1 MPVSDRGVR
10 LMSDHDSGVSPRDE
24 QAETDLAASFS
35 SNGSDPDGLT
45 GGTDSYA
52 SGAPDDGTTFL
63 ADLAK
68 AMQSTAAAEQARNAE
83 TTEQRRQAH
92 VDAIRAREAIE
103 AEDLREL
110 AKEDVKGIDSW
121 SDGEIKRIKL
131 ERERRIAARREQLHL
146 RLEEHRTVVAREVE
160 AVEAAISTYRTE
172 VEQFFRRLEWE
183 TDPVAIARQAGTRPV
198 FPVLELIGPDDVPA
212 AGAEGGVA
220 SYAPAAADTAAETAA
235 ETDSE
240 ASDAVA
246 VAEDQPVE
254 ASGDAVTSGS
264 EEPDPSTADAAP
276 VDPVIGAGAADSS
289 ARSVATPWR
298 SEADAFVP
306 KADPVIAVD
315 ASEATDA
322 DTEQAQATEAVAAE
336 TGTETE
342 TESEGTAEAEQLS
355 DGSDETI
362 EEAAEAMAAMPR
374 STSAGSWLRWPNAS
388 ADKTDSGR

>member
-1 MPVSDRGVR
+1 MCRLSDRGVR

-35 SNGSDPDGLT
+35 SNGSDPEGLT
-45 GGTDSYA
+45 GGTDAYA
-52 SGAPDDGTTFL
+52 SGTPDDGTTFL

-198 FPVLELIGPDDVPA
+198 FPVLELIGPDDLPA
-212 AGAEGGVA
+212 AGEGSDV
-220 SYAPAAADTAAETAA
+220 SSSAPAAVAEADPETP
-235 ETDSE
+235 
-240 ASDAVA
+240 DAVA
-246 VAEDQPVE
+246 VAEDQPIEVSDDAE
-254 ASGDAVTSGS
+254 ASGSVEPDADPAGRFASRSGDRRCGRRLERSTCCDAVAIRLRCVRAEGGS
-264 EEPDPSTADAAP
+264 QGGSRRCC
-276 VDPVIGAGAADSS
+276 GA
-289 ARSVATPWR
+289 T
-298 SEADAFVP
+298 
-306 KADPVIAVD
+306 
-315 ASEATDA
+315 
-322 DTEQAQATEAVAAE
+322 
-336 TGTETE
+336 
-342 TESEGTAEAEQLS
+342 
-355 DGSDETI
+355 
-362 EEAAEAMAAMPR
+362 
-374 STSAGSWLRWPNAS
+374 
-388 ADKTDSGR
+388 

>member
-10 LMSDHDSGVSPRDE
+10 SMSDHDSGVSPRDE

-220 SYAPAAADTAAETAA
+220 SYAPAAAETAV
-235 ETDSE
+235 ETDPE

-254 ASGDAVTSGS
+254 ASVDAVTSGS
-264 EEPDPSTADAAP
+264 EEPDPTTADAAP

-289 ARSVATPWR
+289 ARSVVTPWR

-322 DTEQAQATEAVAAE
+322 DTEQGQAAEAVAAE
-336 TGTETE
+336 TVTETE
-342 TESEGTAEAEQLS
+342 TETEGTAEAEQLS

-388 ADKTDSGR
+388 VDKSDSGR